1 MMTDQSNDTHSTLE
15 DARTAAAQKLHD
27 ARDKAAEALAT
38 SRETTKQAVHRAA
51 SEIETNP
58 LAILAGGLAVGA
70 LVGALIP
77 RSAKEKEL
85 LAPVGK
91 RLSDNAR
98 QAFAAAKEAGR
109 SELDQ
114 AGLTPGAAKDRG
126 KDLLDGV
133 KKALVSAGSA
143 AAQSAKKSETA
154 PSAAETV

>member
-1 MMTDQSNDTHSTLE
+1 MTDQPNDAHSTLE
-15 DARTAAAQKLHD
+15 DARVAAAQTLHD

-38 SRETTKQAVHRAA
+38 SKQTTRQAVHRVAT
-51 SEIETNP
+51 EVETNP

-70 LVGALIP
+70 LVGALVP

-91 RLSDNAR
+91 RLSDTAR

-143 AAQSAKKSETA
+143 AAQSAKKTDASA
-154 PSAAETV
+154 PSPETV

>member
-1 MMTDQSNDTHSTLE
+1 MTDQPNDTHSTFE
-15 DARTAAAQKLHD
+15 DARAAAAQTLHD
-27 ARDKAAEALAT
+27 ARDKASEALAT
-38 SRETTKQAVHRAA
+38 SKQTTRQAVHRAA

-70 LVGALIP
+70 LVGALVP
-77 RSAKEKEL
+77 RSAREKEL

-91 RLSDNAR
+91 RISDTAR

-143 AAQSAKKSETA
+143 AAQSAKKPEV
-154 PSAAETV
+154 SAQSPETV